1 MLTRTLTAL
10 AALIAPAPT
19 LTAGERPVSFAR
31 EVVPAFTKAGCNSGS
46 CHGTPTGKNGFRL
59 SLRGYD
65 PALDIHTLTR
75 EMGGRRLDAIDPDR
89 SLILQKAT
97 ARAPHEG
104 GRKFDPDG
112 DLYRLV
118 RAWIA
123 QGTTDDRLTAPRP
136 VSIEVAPAS
145 KILDAPATS
154 EQLRVTATFPD
165 GSKVDVTHL
174 TRFAASDE
182 TAARVCADGTVMRL
196 KPGEVVVV
204 GEYMGLMTTSVLVFR
219 DARPDFRWPD
229 PVERNYVDTHVFAK
243 LKLLQI
249 EPAPLCTDEEFCRR
263 AYLDAVG
270 RLPTPDEVRSFLK
283 DGDPQKRT
291 RLIDKLLELPEFAD
305 WWALKWADRLG
316 VNQRFVG
323 KIGAIKYHQ
332 WVRGQM
338 GANVPEDEFARTI
351 LTAAGGNYSNPP
363 AGFFRRLRDP
373 MLRGEEVAQLFLGV
387 RMQCAKCHNH
397 PGENWTQDDY
407 YGLAAFFNRVQY
419 RDGPF
424 FVQIYDKEE
433 TVWTR
438 RDGELTHPRTGA
450 IARPK
455 FPGGPELGP
464 EEADRRGTFAAWV
477 TSPQNPYFAR
487 ASANRI
493 WFHLFGRGIVDPV
506 DDFRRTNPP
515 AVPALLD
522 ALADDLVKHK
532 FDRKHLIR
540 TIMNSRVYQASGKRT
555 AQFERGKNIFP
566 LQPPSGDDVRYFSR
580 YVPRRLGAE
589 ALLDA
594 ISDATNSPE
603 KFRGFPLGHRAVQIP
618 DGEFKHPV
626 LETFGKPAR
635 ATVCE
640 CERETEVTLY
650 GSLSMV
656 GGDFVQSKLRD
667 PNGRVATLIAADRA
681 DRDVIEEL
689 FLATISR
696 RPSAKELET
705 VLAFVTKEGTATR
718 QQRYEDVL
726 YALINHIEFLF
737 QH

>member
-1 MLTRTLTAL
+1 MVSRLSAAL
-10 AALIAPAPT
+10 AALVASGAPLSA
-19 LTAGERPVSFAR
+19 AERPVSFAR
-31 EVVPAFTKAGCNSGS
+31 EVIPIFTKAGCNSGS

-65 PALDIHTLTR
+65 PALDIHSLTR
-75 EMGGRRLDAIDPDR
+75 EAGGRRLNLQTPDA

-104 GRKFDPDG
+104 GRRLDPDG
-112 DLYRLV
+112 ELYRLV
-118 RAWIA
+118 RDWVA
-123 QGTTDDRLTAPRP
+123 QGATDDRQASPRP
-136 VSIEVAPAS
+136 VSLEVTPAS
-145 KILDAPATS
+145 KVLDAPASS
-154 EQLRVTATFPD
+154 ERLRVTAAFPN

-174 TRFAASDE
+174 TRFAVSDE
-182 TAARVCADGTVMRL
+182 TAARVLADGTVTRL
-196 KPGEVVVV
+196 KSGEVVAVA
-204 GEYMGLMTTSVLVFR
+204 EYMGLMATAVLVFR
-219 DARPDFRWPD
+219 DERPDFRWPD
-229 PVERNYVDTHVFAK
+229 PPESNYVDTHVYAK

-270 RLPTPDEVRSFLK
+270 RIPTPDEVRAFVK
-283 DGDPQKRT
+283 DTDAKKRAK
-291 RLIDKLLELPEFAD
+291 LIDALLELPEFAD

-323 KIGAIKYHQ
+323 KIGAVKYHQ
-332 WVRGQM
+332 WVRGM
-338 GANVPEDEFARTI
+338 IAANVPEDEFARTI
-351 LTAAGGNYSNPP
+351 ITAAGGNYSNPP

-387 RMQCAKCHNH
+387 RIQCAKCHNH

-407 YGLAAFFNRVQY
+407 YGLAAFFARVQY

-424 FVQIYDKEE
+424 FIQVYDKEE

-438 RDGELTHPRTGA
+438 RDAEVKHPRTGSVVT
-450 IARPK
+450 PK
-455 FPGGPELGP
+455 FPGEPTPDLSP
-464 EEADRRGTFAAWV
+464 EADRRGALAEWV
-477 TSPQNPYFAR
+477 TSPKNPYFAR

-493 WFHLFGRGIVDPV
+493 WFHLLGRGIVDPV

-522 ALADDLVKHK
+522 ALADDLVKHG
-532 FDRKHLIR
+532 FDRKHLIG
-540 TIMNSRVYQASGKRT
+540 TIMNSRVYQASGKKT
-555 AQFERGKNIFP
+555 PTNA
-566 LQPPSGDDVRYFSR
+566 DDVRYFSR
-580 YVPRRLGAE
+580 YVPRRIGAE

-594 ISDATNSPE
+594 ISDATGSPE
-603 KFRGFPLGHRAVQIP
+603 KFRGFPVGRRAVQIP

-656 GGDFVQSKLRD
+656 GGNFVQSKLSD
-667 PNGRVATLIAADRA
+667 PSGRVASLTASGKP

-689 FLATISR
+689 FLATLSR
-696 RPSAKELET
+696 RPTAKELET
-705 VLAFVTKEGTATR
+705 VLAFLAKKGTASR

-726 YALINHIEFLF
+726 YALLNHVEFLF
-737 QH
+737 RH

>member
-1 MLTRTLTAL
+1 MTTRTFAVL
-10 AALIAPAPT
+10 AALVATAPA
-19 LTAGERPVSFAR
+19 LTAAERPVSFAR
-31 EVVPAFTKAGCNSGS
+31 EVIPAFTKVGCNSGG

-65 PALDIHTLTR
+65 LALDIQTLTR
-75 EMGGRRLDAIDPDR
+75 EMGGRRLDLLAPDR

-97 ARAPHEG
+97 ARSPHEG
-104 GRKFDPDG
+104 GRKLDPDG
-112 DLYRLV
+112 ALYHLV
-118 RAWIA
+118 RDWIA
-123 QGTTDDRLTAPRP
+123 QGATDDRLTAPRP
-136 VSIEVAPAS
+136 LSIEVTPAS
-145 KILDAPATS
+145 KVLDAPVTS
-154 EQLRVTATFPD
+154 EQLRVLAAFPA
-165 GSKVDVTHL
+165 GAKVDVTHL
-174 TRFAASDE
+174 TRFTVNDE
-182 TAARVCADGTVMRL
+182 TAAKVRADGTVARL

-204 GEYMGLMTTSVLVFR
+204 GEYMGLMATAVLVFR

-229 PVERNYVDTHVFAK
+229 PEERNYIDTHVFAK

-270 RLPTPDEVRSFLK
+270 RIPSPDEVRAFLK
-283 DGDPQKRT
+283 GTEPKKRAK
-291 RLIDKLLELPEFAD
+291 LIDALLELPEFAD

-323 KIGAIKYHQ
+323 KIGAVKYHQ
-332 WVRGQM
+332 WIRGM
-338 GANVPEDEFARTI
+338 MAANVPEDEFARTI
-351 LTAAGGNYSNPP
+351 LTASGGNYSNPP

-407 YGLAAFFNRVQY
+407 YGLAAFFAQVQY
-419 RDGPF
+419 RNGPF

-433 TVWTR
+433 TVWNR
-438 RDGELTHPRTGA
+438 RDGELTHPRSGTVV
-450 IARPK
+450 RPK
-455 FPGGPELGP
+455 FPGGPELGS
-464 EEADRRGTFAAWV
+464 EADRRGALAEWV
-477 TSPQNPYFAR
+477 TSPRNPYFAKV
-487 ASANRI
+487 SANRI
-493 WFHLFGRGIVDPV
+493 WFHFLGRGIVDPV

-522 ALADDLVKHK
+522 ALAADLVKHD

-540 TIMNSRVYQASGKRT
+540 TIMNSRVYQASGKKT
-555 AQFERGKNIFP
+555 TTNAE
-566 LQPPSGDDVRYFSR
+566 DVRYFSR

-594 ISDATNSPE
+594 ISDATSSPE
-603 KFRGFPLGHRAVQIP
+603 KFRGFPLGRRAIQMP

-650 GSLSMV
+650 GCVSMV
-656 GGDFVQSKLRD
+656 GGDFVQSKLHD
-667 PNGRVATLIAADRA
+667 PNGRVATLIASGKPDRV
-681 DRDVIEEL
+681 VIEEL

-696 RPSAKELET
+696 RPAAKEMET
-705 VLAFVTKEGTATR
+705 VLTFLAKEGNATR
-718 QQRYEDVL
+718 QERYEDVL
-726 YALINHIEFLF
+726 YALLNHIEFLF